1 MKKDLEIICLYRSNQ
16 GREVNY
22 NTLVSGIDVMD
33 LEDYVAENFWQTMG
47 GLEITKDGNK
57 TIFKSTDFYNIVKP
71 INFILHSLY
80 KIRNINCD
88 WFDNDES
95 DPSQIILQTAAND
108 ILKLKLLEKNTLSL
122 SYLPLTKETKYKRG
136 KHYFADEIIS
146 IETWVIEAE
155 MALKEYFETL
165 SKVTRESDEN
175 NTVKIMKEYLDVFKN
190 ICPN

>member
-88 WFDNDES
+88 WFDNDA
-95 DPSQIILQTAAND
+95 DQQIILKPA
-108 ILKLKLLEKNTLSL
+108 IFLKLKLLEKNTLSL

-146 IETWVIEAE
+146 IETWVIEA
-155 MALKEYFETL
+155 
-165 SKVTRESDEN
+165 
-175 NTVKIMKEYLDVFKN
+175 KN
-190 ICPN
+190 ILKHYQK